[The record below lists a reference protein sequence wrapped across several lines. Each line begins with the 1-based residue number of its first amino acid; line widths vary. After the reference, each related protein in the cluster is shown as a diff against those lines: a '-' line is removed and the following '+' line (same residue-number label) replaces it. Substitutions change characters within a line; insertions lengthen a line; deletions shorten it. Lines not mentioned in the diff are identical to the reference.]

1 MPQTGSEGAAYRPQ
15 NADHASGLSLG
26 RLIEAQKVTEEPPIG
41 KFGFRLFDQ
50 RLQYRAL
57 GNGCHVKSYTIK
69 KITYLLTHFVIEMV
83 QAPHFR

>member
-15 NADHASGLSLG
+15 NADHASGRSLG
-26 RLIEAQKVTEEPPIG
+26 RHIEAQKVTEQPPIG

-57 GNGCHVKSYTIK
+57 GKGCHVKSYTIK
-69 KITYLLTHFVIEMV
+69 KITYLLTHFMIEVM